1 MYIIYIHIR
10 ITKYCLILKVEM
22 VVVRNTIFFVIR
34 NIAGALFPNLKFEII
49 LITYYNHLDFIHKE
63 CLP

>member
-49 LITYYNHLDFIHKE
+49 LITYYNH
-63 CLP
+63 